1 MTRLWQHMRTLWP
14 RWTLLPPAPI
24 VLWCAYC
31 IVVRGE
37 RRWEQ
42 VLLPLLIIGLAY
54 GNATSKKLVIGL
66 YPLALVGLA
75 YDAMRFVK
83 NVGLS
88 PDTIHT
94 CDLQAMDARL
104 FGIRHDG
111 VLQSLPDFFYTHHW
125 DVLDALAAIPYG
137 TFIYATV
144 LYAGYLFV
152 RDFTAIQR
160 LAWTFFVV
168 NMIGFT
174 TYHLYPAAPPWYVH
188 AHGCRADL
196 LAHASEGS
204 HLARVD
210 AWLGFRYFAGFY
222 SRSNDIFGAVPSLHV
237 AYPFLMALEGWRRHK
252 WLGKSLTSGF
262 FVAMCCSAVYL
273 DHHWVFD
280 VVLGLLYTI
289 VSYTAV
295 SWYFARHPEPKTSV
309 ALHTWPKDAA
319 TG

>member
-24 VLWCAYC
+24 VAWCTYC
-31 IVVRGE
+31 LVRGE
-37 RRWEQ
+37 RRWE
-42 VLLPLLIIGLAY
+42 LIFIPLLILGLCY
-54 GNATSKKLVIGL
+54 GNAVSKKLLIGL
-66 YPLALVGLA
+66 YPLALVGIA

-83 NVGLS
+83 NVGLA
-88 PDTIHT
+88 PETIHT
-94 CDLQAMDARL
+94 CDLQAFDARW
-104 FGIRHDG
+104 FGIRHG
-111 VLQSLPDFFYTHHW
+111 GALLSLPDYFYTHHW
-125 DVLDALAAIPYG
+125 PSLDALAAIPYG

-144 LYAGYLFV
+144 LYAGMLFV

-160 LAWTFFVV
+160 LTWTFLVV
-168 NMIGFT
+168 NLIGFA
-174 TYHLYPAAPPWYVH
+174 TYHIYPAAPPWYVH

-196 LAHASEGS
+196 FAKASEGT

-252 WLGKSLTSGF
+252 WPGKLLTSGF
-262 FVAMCCSAVYL
+262 FVAMCCAAVYL

-280 VVLGLLYTI
+280 VVLGIAYTV
-289 VSYTAV
+289 VSYAGV
-295 SWYFARHPEPKTSV
+295 SWFFARHAERKPAVSV
-309 ALHTWPKDAA
+309 AAWRKDAA
-319 TG
+319 LG